1 MVTDFILGDSKITAD
16 GDCNHEIKML
26 APWKESYDQPR
37 QHIKKQIHYF
47 ANKVL
52 PSQSNGFPSSHVWM
66 WELDYKES
74 WALKSWCFW
83 IVVLEK
89 TLESPLDC
97 KEIQPVH
104 PKGNQSW
111 ISLEGLVL
119 KLKLQYFGHLKNGL
133 IGKDSDVGK
142 DWRQEEKRMTED
154 EMVGC
159 HHWLMDMSLSKL
171 GKLAV
176 DREACCVAANGVSK
190 SWTWLSNWT
199 ELKWTEGELCSKTP
213 PVREN
218 HSFTLAF

>member
-74 WALKSWCFW
+74 WMLMNSRFW
-83 IVVLEK
+83 TVVLEK
-89 TLESPLDC
+89 TLESPFDC

-104 PKGNQSW
+104 PTDHQSW
-111 ISLEGLVL
+111 V
-119 KLKLQYFGHLKNGL
+119 F
-133 IGKDSDVGK
+133 IGRTDAEAPIHWPPGAKTWLVGK
-142 DWRQEEKRMTED
+142 DPDAGEDWRPNEKG
-154 EMVGC
+154 VV
-159 HHWLMDMSLSKL
+159 
-171 GKLAV
+171 V
-176 DREACCVAANGVSK
+176 DGVF
-190 SWTWLSNWT
+190 
-199 ELKWTEGELCSKTP
+199 
-213 PVREN
+213 R
-218 HSFTLAF
+218 